1 MSFLKLINKKYSN
14 YDIDLEC
21 FERLSKK
28 YRMSKNEEKKILDD
42 MIDFDDE
49 FIRLNNIIID
59 EKGVL
64 KQILKTNKRL
74 LQIQTFYLI
83 LYILL
88 LIISTIIWLSW
99 RLRLQSELGKE
110 FIGESVDLNIDTL
123 FFGLK

>member
-1 MSFLKLINKKYSN
+1 MSFLKLINKKYTD
-14 YDIDLEC
+14 YEIDLEC

-83 LYILL
+83 LSILL

-99 RLRLQSELGKE
+99 RLRL
-110 FIGESVDLNIDTL
+110 
-123 FFGLK
+123 